1 MADREIERV
10 RTFAKV
16 MDNYFVDPLVGLLL
30 PGAGDVASSVLG
42 LYTVGIALRRK
53 MSPVIIAR
61 MLLNLAFDA
70 ALGVIPFIGDILRPH
85 RPGEHEERRAPRDS
99 QRARRAGD
107 RPGLGHG
114 RARRPAVRDGG
125 RRIRVRRLPR
135 DRGAGARVLTSVVAL
150 PRACRP
156 VAARV
161 RRL

>member
-70 ALGVIPFIGDILRPH
+70 ALGVIPFIGDIGDLIVRANTKNVALLET
-85 RPGEHEERRAPRDS
+85 RSEH
-99 QRARRAGD
+99 G
-107 RPGLGHG
+107 G
-114 RARRPAVRDGG
+114 RATGRDW
-125 RRIRVRRLPR
+125 
-135 DRGAGARVLTSVVAL
+135 AMVAL
-150 PRACRP
+150 AGLLF
-156 VAARV
+156 VMAVVGSVYVGYRV
-161 RRL
+161 IGALAHGC